1 MIIGPSK
8 RMVPSHIRIVST
20 QEWCRMNFPSFIDKD
35 HWPPNSPDLNPLDYS
50 IWDEFAQQI
59 NWAKVKSKKT
69 LIDEL
74 KRSVKRIRDS
84 CWKVVKVGPIVCI
97 VCLKTKEIIYINEN
111 RYFCRELKDDSLR
124 KKFRSLAQK
133 LREIIL
139 KQKVAILCS

>member
-1 MIIGPSK
+1 MIIGPFEEDGAK
-8 RMVPSHIRIVST
+8 AHTHAST

-59 NWAKVKSKKT
+59 NWAKVKSKKI

-84 CWKVVKVGPIVCI
+84 DVLESCESWTNRLSENKVNY
-97 VCLKTKEIIYINEN
+97 LH
-111 RYFCRELKDDSLR
+111 
-124 KKFRSLAQK
+124 
-133 LREIIL
+133 
-139 KQKVAILCS
+139 